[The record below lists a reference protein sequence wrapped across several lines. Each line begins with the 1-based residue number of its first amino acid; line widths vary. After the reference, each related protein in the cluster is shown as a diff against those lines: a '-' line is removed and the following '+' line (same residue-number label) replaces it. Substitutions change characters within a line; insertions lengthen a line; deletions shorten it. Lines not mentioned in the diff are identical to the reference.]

1 MSLPMRVKD
10 IPEISQLS
18 TPERILLVE
27 DLWDSISMDEIE
39 VPMPEAHKAEIDR
52 KLKPYEST
60 PGFLLSLED
69 LKERIE
75 KRK

>member
-39 VPMPEAHKAEIDR
+39 APMPEAHKAEIDR
-52 KLKPYEST
+52 RLKRYEST